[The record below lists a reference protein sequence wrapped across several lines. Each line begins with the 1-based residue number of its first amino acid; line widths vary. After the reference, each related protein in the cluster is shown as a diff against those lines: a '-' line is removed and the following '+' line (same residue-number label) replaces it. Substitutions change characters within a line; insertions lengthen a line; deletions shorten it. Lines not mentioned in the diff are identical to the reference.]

1 MKLIADNIQIT
12 NRRIEKALAEMDP
25 YPIQELAVKCE
36 KAGAQALD
44 INSGPL
50 LRDPDKKML
59 FLVEAVQEVSDLPVL
74 LDTANPRAIEA
85 GLLANRKK
93 AVINGFSMEPVK
105 LESILPLAKRFE
117 ADIIGYLIYPDSHVP
132 SDSSERLNIA
142 VDLYQECQKRG
153 IDKEQLI
160 IDPVILPM
168 TWQSGNLQ
176 NMEILSVISRLPEL
190 LGFNVRT
197 IAAISNLTTGQ
208 GPKEKKLLL
217 ERTYL
222 SMLAASGLSMVMLN
236 MFHSETIQTAN
247 ACRQFLEP
255 KVFSWEEM

>member
-176 NMEILSVISRLPEL
+176 NIFRLPMHA
-190 LGFNVRT
+190 GSF
-197 IAAISNLTTGQ
+197 
-208 GPKEKKLLL
+208 
-217 ERTYL
+217 
-222 SMLAASGLSMVMLN
+222 
-236 MFHSETIQTAN
+236 
-247 ACRQFLEP
+247 
-255 KVFSWEEM
+255 